1 MYDEVGQQSDPDT
14 GWGHVAEHDEAP
26 AVIDAILLLEPGTAY
41 TKTELSDA
49 AGVPL
54 KTLYL
59 DGTLEHLVTMGF
71 LEKHEAEGEETTYSV
86 DQDSRVYE
94 TARGFDAAVAER
106 VDADD

>member
-1 MYDEVGQQSDPDT
+1 MYDEVGQRSEPET

-26 AVIDAILLLEPGTAY
+26 AVIDAVLRLDAGTAY

-49 AGVPL
+49 AGVAL

-71 LEKHEAEGEETTYSV
+71 LEKHEAEGEETTFSV
-86 DQDSRVYE
+86 DPDSRVYE
-94 TARGFDAAVAER
+94 TARAFDVAVAEC
-106 VDADD
+106 VDAD

>member
-1 MYDEVGQQSDPDT
+1 MYDEVGQSPDPET
-14 GWGHVAEHDEAP
+14 GWGHVAEHEEAP
-26 AVIDAILLLEPGTAY
+26 SVIDTVLRLDAGTEY

-71 LEKHEAEGEETTYSV
+71 LTKRDVDGAETTYRV
-86 DQDSRVYE
+86 DAESDVY
-94 TARGFDAAVAER
+94 AAASAFDAAIAER
-106 VDADD
+106 LDGAE